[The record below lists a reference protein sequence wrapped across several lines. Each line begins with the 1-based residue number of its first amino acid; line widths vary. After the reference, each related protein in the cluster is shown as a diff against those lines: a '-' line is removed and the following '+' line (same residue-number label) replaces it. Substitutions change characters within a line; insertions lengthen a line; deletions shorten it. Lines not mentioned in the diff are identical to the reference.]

1 MILRLFAIITAC
13 ITLSV
18 CSCSAAIIYNGQNP
32 KQIALTF
39 DDSPSFKYT
48 EKVLDI
54 LKRENVKATFFV
66 IGYKAELYPEI
77 MKMIADEGHE
87 IGNHT
92 YLHSRITSLSYNDII
107 AELDMTSSVITRFTG
122 KKVVYFRPPFG
133 WFTRAERKMI
143 EDHGYIFVLWSANAD
158 DYYHAGWGM
167 RSPESI
173 AKRVFSSLRGGDI
186 ILAHDDSEQTVKALP
201 EIIDNL
207 KGRGYSFVT
216 LTELLG
222 EGNKK

>member
-1 MILRLFAIITAC
+1 MLFRSSIIAAIIAVLAVSPC
-13 ITLSV
+13 
-18 CSCSAAIIYNGQNP
+18 CAPIIYNGEDP

-77 MKMIADEGHE
+77 VKKISDEGHE

-92 YLHSRITSLSYNDII
+92 YLHSRITSLSYKDIM
-107 AELDMTSSVITRFTG
+107 AELDMTSSVIYKITG

-133 WFTRAERKMI
+133 WFTKSERQMI
-143 EDHGYIFVLWSANAD
+143 EQNGYKFVLWSANAD
-158 DYYHAGWGM
+158 DFYHAGWGM

-173 AKRVFSSLRGGDI
+173 VKRVFSSLRGGDI

-207 KGRGYSFVT
+207 KQRGYSFVT
-216 LTELLG
+216 LTELIG